1 MPLKDLDSFL
11 GKCVE
16 KKKIPGCVCWVGNG
30 QDTLFFEKY
39 GYAQIVPQVNEMK
52 KDTVFDLASLT
63 KPIATAFSIMLL
75 QERGMLQLDGRTG
88 DVLPALKN
96 SASAQKT
103 VKQLLAHTSGLPA
116 WHPTYLIRE
125 EKRLEHT
132 ANLNTGDEEVVY
144 SCLGYIILGK
154 IIEQITHISLAE
166 FFRENLA
173 QKFGL
178 KTMRFGPVTP
188 RESVA
193 STETGNTHEKEM
205 ARQYGDVSRIK
216 WRQNP
221 IRGEVHDGNAFY
233 GFKNVA
239 GNAGLFSSAEE
250 LAKLTQAYLTGEI
263 VSKKTL
269 RVMTRDH
276 TGGAEKRG
284 LGWKMDMY
292 PDLLS
297 PGSFGHTGFT
307 GTMLVVDPQH
317 DLIIILLA
325 NAVHPSVKLG
335 LMNPIRQESVRLISE
350 SIRSK

>member
-1 MPLKDLDSFL
+1 MPLRYLDSFL

-16 KKKIPGCVCWVGNG
+16 DKKIPGCVCWVGNG

-75 QERGMLQLDGRTG
+75 RERGLLQLENRMGN
-88 DVLPALKN
+88 VLRSLKE
-96 SASAQKT
+96 SASTHKT
-103 VKQLLAHTSGLPA
+103 IKQIMTHTSGLTA
-116 WHPTYLIRE
+116 WYPTYLIRE
-125 EKRLEHT
+125 EKRLEHM
-132 ANLNTGDEEVVY
+132 ANLNTGDEKVVY
-144 SCLGYIILGK
+144 SCLGYVILGK

-166 FFRENLA
+166 FFRENIA

-178 KTMRFGPVTP
+178 KTMRFGPVTLK
-188 RESVA
+188 ESVA

-216 WRQNP
+216 WRQNL

-239 GNAGLFSSAEE
+239 GNAGLFSNAEE

-263 VSKKTL
+263 VSKKTVS
-269 RVMTRDH
+269 VMTRDH

-284 LGWKMDMY
+284 LGWKMDPY
-292 PDLLS
+292 PGLLS

-325 NAVHPSVKLG
+325 NAVHPRVKLG
-335 LMNPIRQESVRLISE
+335 LMNPIRQEAVRIISQTF
-350 SIRSK
+350 RSK